1 MNDPANRDVS
11 GKFGPG
17 NKANPSGRPKEPV
30 HVRLLAQEHTT
41 RAIQRLAELLESP
54 DERVA
59 CSASVALLDR
69 AWGKPAQSIEVKGDT
84 ADADAG
90 RQRIEALRANPVTR
104 AALLILA
111 EATSVTTPPVQ
122 PAIEPGSH
130 EDHLREHLAIRAEMV
145 GKAYNPND
153 AVPSLSDPFPQREPT
168 LADVLVPVSADAVLL
183 RLYGQYRRV
192 AVTGGPLAG
201 KSSLINDNIQ
211 HLDFVCHTDEYMALD
226 WSEASAKIV
235 ERVAAHRGP
244 VVVEGVAVPRA
255 LRKGLDVGAVIWLD
269 GAHETL
275 TTGQRTMAKGVR
287 TVFDEW
293 CGNRERHPFNGGFW
307 VVV

>member
-1 MNDPANRDVS
+1 MAESKPGNPAWVPGVS
-11 GKFGPG
+11 G
-17 NKANPSGRPKEPV
+17 NPSGRPKGLSR
-30 HVRLLAQEHTT
+30 VRQLAARHTKA
-41 RAIQRLAELLESP
+41 AIQELASIMKNGLQ
-54 DERVA
+54 DKDRA
-59 CSASVALLDR
+59 HAAVALLDR

-130 EDHLREHLAIRAEMV
+130 EDHLREHLTLRAEMV
-145 GKAYNPND
+145 A
-153 AVPSLSDPFPQREPT
+153 QREPT

-183 RLYGQYRRV
+183 RLYGKYRRV
-192 AVTGGPLAG
+192 AVTGGPRAG
-201 KSSLINDNIQ
+201 KSTLVNNNTQ
-211 HLDFVCHTDEYMALD
+211 HLDFICHTDEYMALD

-235 ERVAAHRGP
+235 ERVAEHRAHI
-244 VVVEGVAVPRA
+244 VVEGVAVPRA

-293 CGNRERHPFNGGFW
+293 CGGRERHPFNGGFW